1 MKTGCS
7 NKMAFPEWATYVL
20 LVVGS
25 YLVGSFPTG
34 YVLGKITKG
43 IDIRDF
49 GSGNTGFSN
58 AYRLLGKGAAILTI
72 IGDIVLKGG
81 VVAWAARLIVGL
93 VVIKDSVGPGFVYT
107 LGFTEPLPQ
116 AMVVLAGIM
125 SVLGHNYP
133 VWLGFKGGKGMAT
146 TAGVFICFVPV
157 TAAALVIVWFTVVFT
172 TRYTSLANIVTTPT
186 LPIFILLETHY
197 IMGLD
202 MIMSLPL
209 MVGGLLAGI
218 FILFR
223 HRENIKRLLA
233 KEERKFGDK
242 SERIEKESE

>member
-1 MKTGCS
+1 
-7 NKMAFPEWATYVL
+7 MAFPDWATYVL

-34 YVLGKITKG
+34 WVLGKITKG
-43 IDIRDF
+43 IDIRDH

-58 AYRLLGKGAAILTI
+58 AYRLLGKRAAILTL

-93 VVIKDSVGPGFVYT
+93 VVINPPAGPGFVYT

-157 TAAALVIVWFTVVFT
+157 TAAGLAIVWFTVVFT

-186 LPIFILLETHY
+186 LPIFIFLEANF
-197 IMGLD
+197 IMNLEL
-202 MIMSLPL
+202 MTTSIPL
-209 MVGGLLAGI
+209 IVGGLLAGI

-223 HRENIKRLLA
+223 HRDNIKRLIA

-242 SERIEKESE
+242 SERIEKEAE

>member
-1 MKTGCS
+1 
-7 NKMAFPEWATYVL
+7 MAFPDWATYVL
-20 LVVGS
+20 LLVGS

-34 YVLGKITKG
+34 WVLGKIMKG

-58 AYRLLGKGAAILTI
+58 AYRLLGKKAAILTI

-81 VVAWAARLIVGL
+81 IVAWIARLIVGL
-93 VVIKDSVGPGFVYT
+93 VVIQPDPIKAYT
-107 LGFTEPLPQ
+107 LGFTDPIGQ
-116 AMVVLAGIM
+116 AVVVGAGIM

-133 VWLGFKGGKGMAT
+133 VWLRFKGGKGMAT

-157 TAAALVIVWFTVVFT
+157 TTAVLAVIWFTVVFT

-186 LPIFILLETHY
+186 LPLFIFLESRY

-202 MIMSLPL
+202 IITSIPL
-209 MVGGLLAGI
+209 MIGGLLAGI

-223 HRENIKRLLA
+223 HRDNIKRLLA

-242 SERIEKESE
+242 SERIEKETE

>member
-1 MKTGCS
+1 
-7 NKMAFPEWATYVL
+7 MAFPDWATYVL
-20 LVVGS
+20 LLVGS

-43 IDIRDF
+43 IDIRDY

-72 IGDIVLKGG
+72 FGDIVLKGG

-93 VVIKDSVGPGFVYT
+93 VVIQPEPIQAYT
-107 LGFTEPLPQ
+107 LGFTDPVGQ
-116 AMVVLAGIM
+116 AIVVGAGIM

-133 VWLGFKGGKGMAT
+133 VWLRFKGGKGMAT

-157 TAAALVIVWFTVVFT
+157 TALGLAVVWFAVVFT

-186 LPIFILLETHY
+186 LPIFIFLEANF
-197 IMGLD
+197 IMNLEP
-202 MIMSLPL
+202 MITSLPL
-209 MVGGLLAGI
+209 IIGGLLAGI

-223 HRENIKRLLA
+223 HRDNIKRLLA

-242 SERIEKESE
+242 SERIEKESENSVTTK

>member
-1 MKTGCS
+1 
-7 NKMAFPEWATYVL
+7 MAFPDWATYVL
-20 LVVGS
+20 LLVGS

-34 YVLGKITKG
+34 WVLGKITKG
-43 IDIRDF
+43 IDIREF

-58 AYRLLGKGAAILTI
+58 AYRLLGKRAAILTI
-72 IGDIVLKGG
+72 FGDIVLKGG

-93 VVIKDSVGPGFVYT
+93 VVINPPEGPGFVYT
-107 LGFTEPLPQ
+107 FGFTEPLPQ
-116 AMVVLAGIM
+116 AIVVGAGIM

-133 VWLGFKGGKGMAT
+133 VWLRFKGGKGMAT

-157 TAAALVIVWFTVVFT
+157 TAAGLAIVWFTVVFT

-186 LPIFILLETHY
+186 LPIFIFLETFF
-197 IMGLD
+197 IMKLP
-202 MIMSLPL
+202 IITCIPL

-242 SERIEKESE
+242 SERIEKEAE

>member
-1 MKTGCS
+1 
-7 NKMAFPEWATYVL
+7 MAFPDWATYVL
-20 LVVGS
+20 LLVGS

-34 YVLGKITKG
+34 WVLGKITKG

-58 AYRLLGKGAAILTI
+58 AYRLLGKRAAILTI

-81 VVAWAARLIVGL
+81 IVAWAARLIVGL
-93 VVIKDSVGPGFVYT
+93 VVINPPDGPGFVYT

-116 AMVVLAGIM
+116 AIVVGAGIM

-133 VWLGFKGGKGMAT
+133 VWLRFKGGKGMAT
-146 TAGVFICFVPV
+146 TAG
-157 TAAALVIVWFTVVFT
+157 VIVWFTVVFT
-172 TRYTSLANIVTTPT
+172 TRYTSLANIITTPT
-186 LPIFILLETHY
+186 LPIFIFLEANY
-197 IMGLD
+197 IMKLVP
-202 MIMSLPL
+202 MISTLPL
-209 MVGGLLAGI
+209 IIGGLLAGI

-223 HRENIKRLLA
+223 HRDNIKRLLA

-242 SERIEKESE
+242 SERIEKEVENSESTKST

>member
-1 MKTGCS
+1 
-7 NKMAFPEWATYVL
+7 MAFPDWATYVL
-20 LVVGS
+20 ILVGS
-25 YLVGSFPTG
+25 YLIGSFPTG
-34 YVLGKITKG
+34 WVLGKITKG

-58 AYRLLGKGAAILTI
+58 AYRLLGKRAAILTI

-93 VVIKDSVGPGFVYT
+93 LVIQPEPVKAYT
-107 LGFTEPLPQ
+107 LGFTDPVGQ
-116 AMVVLAGIM
+116 AIVVAAGIM

-133 VWLGFKGGKGMAT
+133 VWLRFKGGKGMAT

-157 TAAALVIVWFTVVFT
+157 TALGLAVVWFTVVFT

-186 LPIFILLETHY
+186 LPIFIFLEANF
-197 IMGLD
+197 IMNFEL
-202 MIMSLPL
+202 MTTSIPL
-209 MVGGLLAGI
+209 IVGGLLAGI

-223 HRENIKRLLA
+223 HRDNIKRLIA

-242 SERIEKESE
+242 SERIVKEAE

>member
-1 MKTGCS
+1 
-7 NKMAFPEWATYVL
+7 MAFPDWATYVL
-20 LVVGS
+20 LLLGS

-34 YVLGKITKG
+34 WVLGKITKG
-43 IDIRDF
+43 IDIRDY

-58 AYRLLGKGAAILTI
+58 AYRLLGKRAAILTI

-93 VVIKDSVGPGFVYT
+93 VVIQPEPMKIYT
-107 LGFTEPLPQ
+107 LGFTDPVGQ
-116 AMVVLAGIM
+116 AMVVAAGIM

-133 VWLGFKGGKGMAT
+133 VWLRFKGGKGMAT

-157 TAAALVIVWFTVVFT
+157 TTAGLAIVWFTVVFT
-172 TRYTSLANIVTTPT
+172 TRYTSLANIITTPT
-186 LPIFILLETHY
+186 LPIFIFLEAY
-197 IMGLD
+197 FIMGLD
-202 MIMSLPL
+202 DKIISFIPL
-209 MVGGLLAGI
+209 VVGGLLAGI

-223 HRENIKRLLA
+223 HRDNIKRLIA

-242 SERIEKESE
+242 SERIEKKSE